1 MLVSN
6 FMTAGLFLRLT
17 FKPEIL
23 VVAFL
28 PWMIINLDNFLRE
41 RKLSNL
47 VNVSILTSF
56 LIASKASISIM
67 VGLVLFL
74 IYKKYLIKNLIY
86 LLPIFLLTLVLLL
99 ESFLLNGRSIIDV
112 EHNENYNNRASVEF
126 FTSLDS
132 KI

>member
-74 IYKKYLIKNLIY
+74 IYKKYLIKTLFIY
-86 LLPIFLLTLVLLL
+86 YLYFCSPLF
-99 ESFLLNGRSIIDV
+99 
-112 EHNENYNNRASVEF
+112 YC
-126 FTSLDS
+126 
-132 KI
+132 

>member
-99 ESFLLNGRSIIDV
+99 ESF
-112 EHNENYNNRASVEF
+112 Y
-126 FTSLDS
+126 
-132 KI
+132 